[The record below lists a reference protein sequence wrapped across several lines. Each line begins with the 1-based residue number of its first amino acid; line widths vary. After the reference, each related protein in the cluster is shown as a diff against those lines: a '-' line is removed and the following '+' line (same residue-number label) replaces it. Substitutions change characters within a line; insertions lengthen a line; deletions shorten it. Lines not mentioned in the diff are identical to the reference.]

1 MYALLLNGF
10 PIKVINNN
18 QLCSFCGSCTTSF
31 IDEELVQL
39 ELLRM
44 IMKTVNQKYIFMYQ
58 SFVIFNFFFLE
69 FDESF

>member
-18 QLCSFCGSCTTSF
+18 QLCSFCGSCTTRF

-44 IMKTVNQKYIFMYQ
+44 IMKTVNQKYIYMY
-58 SFVIFNFFFLE
+58 
-69 FDESF
+69 